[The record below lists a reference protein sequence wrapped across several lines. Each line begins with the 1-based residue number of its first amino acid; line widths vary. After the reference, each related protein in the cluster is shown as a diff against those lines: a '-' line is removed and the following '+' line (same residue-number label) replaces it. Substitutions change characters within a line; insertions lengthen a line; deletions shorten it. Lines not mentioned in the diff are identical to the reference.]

1 MNLFSM
7 LDKLH
12 ETYKNNDE
20 IMTYNRNTKKYVFS
34 KSIKTENKCADIK
47 EYKHQYYLDNI
58 ELYRQRN
65 TAYRQRKKEEK
76 KNII

>member
-34 KSIKTENKCADIK
+34 KSIKTENKCENIQA
-47 EYKHQYYLDNI
+47 YKHQYYLDNI